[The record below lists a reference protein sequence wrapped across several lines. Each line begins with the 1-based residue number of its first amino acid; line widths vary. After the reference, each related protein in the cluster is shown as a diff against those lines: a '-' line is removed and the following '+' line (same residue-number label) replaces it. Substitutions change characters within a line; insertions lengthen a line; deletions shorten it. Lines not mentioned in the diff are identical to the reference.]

1 MYYKINGETQSE
13 SWRWHNDIDECRGSI
28 LIYKKMRSPH
38 SLQDASEQRNVN
50 VALTCT
56 RSWVSLPVGDN
67 LIILEQ

>member
-1 MYYKINGETQSE
+1 MYYKNGETQSE

-28 LIYKKMRSPH
+28 LIYKKNEITRTLFKTH
-38 SLQDASEQRNVN
+38 QRNVN